1 MWILAAALAVFLFLS
16 WIGRQ
21 SRLGRVAAGPW
32 IKQFRAVRSVV
43 GMLLLGAG
51 GFLAVSGEWPAAIA
65 CLIGAFVLGSTVRFS
80 GARTREPQTAASFST
95 EEIRAYQTLGLSI
108 GADRAA
114 VKAAWKREMKAA
126 HPDQGGNGGRAAA
139 LNAARDVLLRRR

>member
-1 MWILAAALAVFLFLS
+1 MWILVGLAAFLLLS
-16 WIGRQ
+16 WVGRQ
-21 SRLGRVAAGPW
+21 SRLGRLAAGPW
-32 IKQFRAVRSVV
+32 IKQFRAVRSVL

-80 GARTREPQTAASFST
+80 GMKAREPGTAASFTS
-95 EEIRAYQTLGLSI
+95 EEIRAYQTLGLTI
-108 GADRAA
+108 GADRSAI
-114 VKAAWKREMKAA
+114 KAAWKQQMKTA
-126 HPDQGGNGGRAAA
+126 HPDQGGNAGRAAA

>member
-32 IKQFRAVRSVV
+32 IRQFRAVRSVL

-65 CLIGAFVLGSTVRFS
+65 CVIASFVLGSTVRFS
-80 GARTREPQTAASFST
+80 GMKPQAPQAAASFT
-95 EEIRAYQTLGLSI
+95 AEEIRAYQTLGLSI

-114 VKAAWKREMKAA
+114 VKAAWKREMKTA
-126 HPDQGGNGGRAAA
+126 HPDQGGSGGRAAA

>member
-1 MWILAAALAVFLFLS
+1 MWLLAALAVFFFLA
-16 WIGRQ
+16 WVGRQ
-21 SRLGRVAAGPW
+21 SRLGRLAAGPW
-32 IKQFRAVRSVV
+32 IKQFRAVRSVL

-80 GARTREPQTAASFST
+80 GMKSRDVRTAASFT
-95 EEIRAYQTLGLSI
+95 PEEIRAYQTLGLSI
-108 GADRAA
+108 GAERNAI
-114 VKAAWKREMKAA
+114 KAAWKQQMKAA
-126 HPDQGGNGGRAAA
+126 HPDQGGSGGRAAA

>member
-1 MWILAAALAVFLFLS
+1 MWLLAALAVFLFLA
-16 WIGRQ
+16 WVGRQ
-21 SRLGRVAAGPW
+21 SRLGRLAAGPW
-32 IKQFRAVRSVV
+32 IKQFRAVRSVL

-80 GARTREPQTAASFST
+80 GMKSQDVRTAASFT
-95 EEIRAYQTLGLSI
+95 PEEIRAYQTLGVSI
-108 GADRAA
+108 GADRNA
-114 VKAAWKREMKAA
+114 VKAAWKQQMKAA
-126 HPDQGGNGGRAAA
+126 HPDQGGSGGRAAA

>member
-1 MWILAAALAVFLFLS
+1 MWILVGLAAFLLLS
-16 WIGRQ
+16 WVGRQ
-21 SRLGRVAAGPW
+21 SRLGRLAAGPW
-32 IKQFRAVRSVV
+32 IKQFRAVRSVL

-80 GARTREPQTAASFST
+80 GMKAREPQTAASFTS

-108 GADRAA
+108 GADRSAI
-114 VKAAWKREMKAA
+114 KAAWKQQMKAA
-126 HPDQGGNGGRAAA
+126 HPDQGGSGGRAAA

>member
-1 MWILAAALAVFLFLS
+1 MWVLAALAVFLFLA
-16 WIGRQ
+16 WVGRQ
-21 SRLGRVAAGPW
+21 SRLGRLAAGPW
-32 IKQFRAVRSVV
+32 IKQFRAVRSVI

-65 CLIGAFVLGSTVRFS
+65 CLIGAFVLGGSVRFS
-80 GARTREPQTAASFST
+80 GMKVQEPRTAASYSA

-108 GADRAA
+108 GADRNT
-114 VKAAWKREMKAA
+114 VKTAWKRLMKEA
-126 HPDQGGNGGRAAA
+126 HPDQGGSAGRAAA

>member
-1 MWILAAALAVFLFLS
+1 MWILVGLAAFLLLS
-16 WIGRQ
+16 WVGRQ
-21 SRLGRVAAGPW
+21 SRLGRLAAGPW
-32 IKQFRAVRSVV
+32 IKQFRAVRSVI

-80 GARTREPQTAASFST
+80 SMKVRAVQTAASFT
-95 EEIRAYQTLGLSI
+95 AEDIRAYQTLGLSI
-108 GADRAA
+108 GADRSAI
-114 VKAAWKREMKAA
+114 KAAWKQQMKAA

>member
-1 MWILAAALAVFLFLS
+1 MWILIIVAAFLFLA
-16 WIGRQ
+16 WVGKQ
-21 SRLGRVAAGPW
+21 SRLGRLAAGPW
-32 IKQFRAVRSVV
+32 IKQFRAVRSVL

-51 GFLAVSGEWPAAIA
+51 GLLAVSGEWPAAIA
-65 CLIGAFVLGSTVRFS
+65 CLIGALVLGGTVRFS
-80 GARTREPQTAASFST
+80 GMKAREPQTAASFTS

-108 GADRAA
+108 GADRNAI
-114 VKAAWKREMKAA
+114 KAAWKQQMKAA

>member
-1 MWILAAALAVFLFLS
+1 MWLLAALAVFLFLA
-16 WIGRQ
+16 WVGRQ
-21 SRLGRVAAGPW
+21 SRLGRLVAGPW
-32 IKQFRAVRSVV
+32 IQQFRAVRIVL

-80 GARTREPQTAASFST
+80 GMKARDVQTAASFT
-95 EEIRAYQTLGLSI
+95 VEEIRAYQTLGLSN
-108 GADRAA
+108 GADRSAI
-114 VKAAWKREMKAA
+114 KAAWKQQMKAA
-126 HPDQGGNGGRAAA
+126 HPDQGGSGSRAAA

>member
-1 MWILAAALAVFLFLS
+1 MWALAVLAAFLFFA
-16 WIGRQ
+16 WIGKQ
-21 SRLGRVAAGPW
+21 SRLGRLAAGPW
-32 IKQFRAVRSVV
+32 IKQFRAVRSVL

-51 GFLAVSGEWPAAIA
+51 GFLAFSGEWPAAIA
-65 CLIGAFVLGSTVRFS
+65 CVIGAFVLGSTVRVS
-80 GARTREPQTAASFST
+80 GMRAQEPRTAASFSA

-108 GADRAA
+108 GADRNA
-114 VKAAWKREMKAA
+114 VKTAWKRLMKDA

>member
-1 MWILAAALAVFLFLS
+1 MWILVGLAAFLLLS
-16 WIGRQ
+16 WVGRQ
-21 SRLGRVAAGPW
+21 SRLGRLAAGPW
-32 IKQFRAVRSVV
+32 IKQFRAVRSVI

-80 GARTREPQTAASFST
+80 SMKARAVQTAASFT
-95 EEIRAYQTLGLSI
+95 AEDIRAYQTLGLSI
-108 GADRAA
+108 GADRSAI
-114 VKAAWKREMKAA
+114 KAAWKQQMKAA

>member
-1 MWILAAALAVFLFLS
+1 MWILVGLAAFLLLS
-16 WIGRQ
+16 WVGRQ
-21 SRLGRVAAGPW
+21 SRLGRLAAGPW
-32 IKQFRAVRSVV
+32 IKQFRAVRSVL

-51 GFLAVSGEWPAAIA
+51 GFLAVGGEWPAAIA

-80 GARTREPQTAASFST
+80 GMKAKEPQTAASFTS

-108 GADRAA
+108 GADRSAI
-114 VKAAWKREMKAA
+114 KAAWKQQMKVA
-126 HPDQGGNGGRAAA
+126 HPDQGGSGGRAAA